1 MRFIRNKKLFI
12 ISTICLIFLIVIS
25 TIVTIK
31 EYEDYNNEIDEV
43 FVRLIS
49 VIKEEY
55 PDVDEEDIIR
65 NLELNIE
72 NENSENNENNKN
84 NDINEILEKYSIDN
98 KILDGIENK
107 KYSSIRYNILIILLG
122 FVLYL
127 LINIIHERK
136 ENKTIREITEYIK
149 KINEKKYE
157 LKIEENT
164 ENELS
169 KLKNE
174 LYKITVMLKEEA
186 EESMDAK
193 KTLKVAIEDISHQ
206 LKTPLTSMSIM
217 LDNII
222 ENPDMDNETRN
233 LFIHEINRQI
243 KWINWLILS
252 LLKLAK
258 LDSNTIEFE
267 KNNINVQNLVNNVIK
282 NLEIPIDIKEQK
294 IIITGDKNTS
304 FVGDYNWENEAI
316 TNVLKNCIE
325 HTDKNKNIYIKFEEN
340 NFYTKIEIIDEG
352 NGIDKEDLKHIFK
365 RFYKGKN
372 SSESSIGIGLALAK
386 TIIEKDNGQIV
397 CTSEVNKGTKFE
409 IRYMKNM

>member
-1 MRFIRNKKLFI
+1 MKIIKNKKIFFV
-12 ISTICLIFLIVIS
+12 STICLIFLIVIS
-25 TIVTIK
+25 TVVTIK
-31 EYEDYNNEIDEV
+31 EYEDYNEKINTVLIN
-43 FVRLIS
+43 LIS
-49 VIKEEY
+49 NIREEY
-55 PDVDEEDIIR
+55 PKVDEEEIIKSLDI
-65 NLELNIE
+65 E
-72 NENSENNENNKN
+72 S
-84 NDINEILEKYSIDN
+84 NDKEATEDMLSQY
-98 KILDGIENK
+98 GIEKDLIEGLEEK
-107 KYSSIRYNILIILLG
+107 KYSSIKYNILIILLG
-122 FVLYL
+122 FILFL
-127 LINIIHERK
+127 SINFIYTKK

-149 KINEKKYE
+149 KLNEKKYQ

-222 ENPDMDNETRN
+222 ENPDMESDTRN

>member
-55 PDVDEEDIIR
+55 PDVDEEDIIK
-65 NLELNIE
+65 NLELNME

-294 IIITGDKNTS
+294 IIITGDKSTS
-304 FVGDYNWENEAI
+304 FIGDYNWEIEAI

-397 CTSEVNKGTKFE
+397 CTSEVDKGTKFE

>member
-31 EYEDYNNEIDEV
+31 EYEDYNNEIDEI

-55 PDVDEEDIIR
+55 PDVDEEDIIK
-65 NLELNIE
+65 NLELNME

-222 ENPDMDNETRN
+222 ENPDMESDTRN

>member
-55 PDVDEEDIIR
+55 PDVDEEDIIK
-65 NLELNIE
+65 NLELNME

-174 LYKITVMLKEEA
+174 LYKITIMLKEEA

-233 LFIHEINRQI
+233 LFINEINRQI

-340 NFYTKIEIIDEG
+340 NFYTKIGIIDEG

>member
-1 MRFIRNKKLFI
+1 MKIIKNKKIFFV
-12 ISTICLIFLIVIS
+12 STICLIFLIVIS
-25 TIVTIK
+25 TVVTIK
-31 EYEDYNNEIDEV
+31 EYEEYNEKINTVLIN
-43 FVRLIS
+43 LIS
-49 VIKEEY
+49 NIREEY
-55 PDVDEEDIIR
+55 PKVDEEEIIKSLDI
-65 NLELNIE
+65 E
-72 NENSENNENNKN
+72 S
-84 NDINEILEKYSIDN
+84 NDKEATEDMLSQY
-98 KILDGIENK
+98 GIEKDLIEGLEEK
-107 KYSSIRYNILIILLG
+107 KYSSIKYNILIILLG
-122 FVLYL
+122 FILFL
-127 LINIIHERK
+127 SINFIYTKK

-149 KINEKKYE
+149 KLNEKKYE

-325 HTDKNKNIYIKFEEN
+325 HTDKNKKIYINFEEN

-372 SSESSIGIGLALAK
+372 SSENSVGIGLALAK

>member
-49 VIKEEY
+49 VIKKEY
-55 PDVDEEDIIR
+55 PNVDEEDIIK
-65 NLELNIE
+65 NLELNME

-222 ENPDMDNETRN
+222 ENPDMESDTRN

>member
-1 MRFIRNKKLFI
+1 MKIIKNKKLFFV
-12 ISTICLIFLIVIS
+12 STICLISLIVIS
-25 TIVTIK
+25 TVVTIK
-31 EYEDYNNEIDEV
+31 EYEDYSKKIDNV
-43 FVRLIS
+43 LINLIS
-49 VIKEEY
+49 NIREEY
-55 PDVDEEDIIR
+55 PKVDEEEIIKSLDI
-65 NLELNIE
+65 E
-72 NENSENNENNKN
+72 S
-84 NDINEILEKYSIDN
+84 NDKESTEDMLSQY
-98 KILDGIENK
+98 GIEKNLIEGLEEK
-107 KYSSIRYNILIILLG
+107 KYSSIKYNILIILLG
-122 FVLYL
+122 FILFL
-127 LINIIHERK
+127 SINFIYTKK

-149 KINEKKYE
+149 KLNEKKYE

-267 KNNINVQNLVNNVIK
+267 SNNINVQNLINNVIK

-325 HTDKNKNIYIKFEEN
+325 HTDKNKNIYINFEEN

-397 CTSEVNKGTKFE
+397 CTSEVDKGTKFE

>member
-31 EYEDYNNEIDEV
+31 EYEVYNNEIDEV

-267 KNNINVQNLVNNVIK
+267 KNNINVHNLVNNVIK

-397 CTSEVNKGTKFE
+397 CTSEVDKGTKFE

>member
-25 TIVTIK
+25 TVVTIK

-55 PDVDEEDIIR
+55 SDVKEEDIIR
-65 NLELNIE
+65 NLELNME

-84 NDINEILEKYSIDN
+84 NDINEILEKYGIDN
-98 KILDGIENK
+98 EILDGIENK
-107 KYSSIRYNILIILLG
+107 KYSSIKYNILILLLG

-149 KINEKKYE
+149 KLNEKKYE

-222 ENPDMDNETRN
+222 ENPDMESDTRN

-267 KNNINVQNLVNNVIK
+267 SNNINVHNLINNVIK

-325 HTDKNKNIYIKFEEN
+325 HTEKNKKIYINFEEN

-397 CTSEVNKGTKFE
+397 CTSEIDKGTKFE

>member
-25 TIVTIK
+25 TVVTIK
-31 EYEDYNNEIDEV
+31 EYEDYNNKIDAV

-65 NLELNIE
+65 NLELNME

-84 NDINEILEKYSIDN
+84 NDINEILEKYGIDN

-107 KYSSIRYNILIILLG
+107 KYSSIRYNILILLLG

-149 KINEKKYE
+149 KLNEKKYE

-267 KNNINVQNLVNNVIK
+267 KNNINVQDLVNNVIK

-325 HTDKNKNIYIKFEEN
+325 HTEKNKKIYINFEEN

-397 CTSEVNKGTKFE
+397 CTSEVDKGTKFE

>member
-12 ISTICLIFLIVIS
+12 ISTIFLIFLIVIS

-55 PDVDEEDIIR
+55 PDVDEEDIIK

-222 ENPDMDNETRN
+222 ENPDMESDTRN

-397 CTSEVNKGTKFE
+397 CTSEVDKGTKFE

>member
-55 PDVDEEDIIR
+55 PDVDEEDIIK
-65 NLELNIE
+65 NLELNME

-222 ENPDMDNETRN
+222 ENPDMESDTRN

-267 KNNINVQNLVNNVIK
+267 KNNINVQNLINNAVK

-294 IIITGDKNTS
+294 IIISGDKNTS

-325 HTDKNKNIYIKFEEN
+325 HTEKNKNIYVNFEEN

>member
-1 MRFIRNKKLFI
+1 MKIIKNKKIFFV
-12 ISTICLIFLIVIS
+12 STICLIFLIVIS
-25 TIVTIK
+25 TVVTIK
-31 EYEDYNNEIDEV
+31 EYEDYNEKINTVLIN
-43 FVRLIS
+43 LIS
-49 VIKEEY
+49 NIREEY
-55 PDVDEEDIIR
+55 PKVDEEEIIKSLDI
-65 NLELNIE
+65 E
-72 NENSENNENNKN
+72 S
-84 NDINEILEKYSIDN
+84 NDKEATEDMLSQY
-98 KILDGIENK
+98 GIEKDLIEGLEEK
-107 KYSSIRYNILIILLG
+107 KYSSIKYNILIILLG
-122 FVLYL
+122 FILFL
-127 LINIIHERK
+127 SINFIYTKK

-149 KINEKKYE
+149 KLNEKKYE
-157 LKIEENT
+157 LKIEENK

-325 HTDKNKNIYIKFEEN
+325 HTDKNKKIYINFEEN

-372 SSESSIGIGLALAK
+372 SSENSVGIGLALAK

>member
-55 PDVDEEDIIR
+55 PDVDEEDIIK

-174 LYKITVMLKEEA
+174 LYKITIMLKEEA

-222 ENPDMDNETRN
+222 ENPDMESDTRN

>member
-31 EYEDYNNEIDEV
+31 EYEDYNNEIDEI

-55 PDVDEEDIIR
+55 PDVDEEDIIK
-65 NLELNIE
+65 NLELNME

-222 ENPDMDNETRN
+222 ENPDMESETRN

>member
-1 MRFIRNKKLFI
+1 MKIIKNKKLFFV
-12 ISTICLIFLIVIS
+12 STICLISLIVIS
-25 TIVTIK
+25 TVVTIK
-31 EYEDYNNEIDEV
+31 EYEDYSKKIDNV
-43 FVRLIS
+43 LINLIS
-49 VIKEEY
+49 NIREEY
-55 PDVDEEDIIR
+55 PKVDEEEIIKSLDI
-65 NLELNIE
+65 E
-72 NENSENNENNKN
+72 S
-84 NDINEILEKYSIDN
+84 NDKESTEDMLSQY
-98 KILDGIENK
+98 GIEKNLIEGLEEK
-107 KYSSIRYNILIILLG
+107 KYSSIKYNILIILLG
-122 FVLYL
+122 FILFL
-127 LINIIHERK
+127 SINFIYTKK

-149 KINEKKYE
+149 KLNEKKYE

-186 EESMDAK
+186 EDSMDAK

-222 ENPDMDNETRN
+222 ENPDMDGETRS

-267 KNNINVQNLVNNVIK
+267 KNNINVQNLINNAVK

-294 IIITGDKNTS
+294 IIISGDKNTS

-325 HTDKNKNIYIKFEEN
+325 HTDKNKNIYINFEEN

-397 CTSEVNKGTKFE
+397 CTSEVDKGTKFE

>member
-1 MRFIRNKKLFI
+1 MKIIKNKKIFFV
-12 ISTICLIFLIVIS
+12 STICLIFLIVIS
-25 TIVTIK
+25 TVVTIK
-31 EYEDYNNEIDEV
+31 EYEDYNEKINTVLIN
-43 FVRLIS
+43 LIS
-49 VIKEEY
+49 NIREEY
-55 PDVDEEDIIR
+55 PKVDEEEIIKSLDI
-65 NLELNIE
+65 E
-72 NENSENNENNKN
+72 S
-84 NDINEILEKYSIDN
+84 NDKEATEDMLSQY
-98 KILDGIENK
+98 GIEKDLIEGLEEK
-107 KYSSIRYNILIILLG
+107 KYSSIKYNILIILLG
-122 FVLYL
+122 FILFL
-127 LINIIHERK
+127 SINFIYTKK

-149 KINEKKYE
+149 KLNEKKYE

-325 HTDKNKNIYIKFEEN
+325 HTDKNKKIYINFEEN

-372 SSESSIGIGLALAK
+372 SSENSVGIGLALAK

>member
-1 MRFIRNKKLFI
+1 MKIIKNKKIFFV
-12 ISTICLIFLIVIS
+12 STICLIFLIVIS
-25 TIVTIK
+25 TVVTIK
-31 EYEDYNNEIDEV
+31 EYEDYNEKINTVLIN
-43 FVRLIS
+43 LIS
-49 VIKEEY
+49 NIREEY
-55 PDVDEEDIIR
+55 PKVDEEEIIKSLDI
-65 NLELNIE
+65 E
-72 NENSENNENNKN
+72 S
-84 NDINEILEKYSIDN
+84 NDKEATEDMLSQY
-98 KILDGIENK
+98 GIEKDLIEGLEEK
-107 KYSSIRYNILIILLG
+107 KYSSIKYNILIILLG
-122 FVLYL
+122 FILFL
-127 LINIIHERK
+127 SINFIYTKK

-149 KINEKKYE
+149 KLNEKKYE

-186 EESMDAK
+186 EDSLDAK

-222 ENPDMDNETRN
+222 ENPDMESDTRN

-267 KNNINVQNLVNNVIK
+267 KNNINVQKLISTVIK

-294 IIITGDKNTS
+294 IIIKGDKSTS
-304 FVGDYNWENEAI
+304 FIGDYNWEIEAI
-316 TNVLKNCIE
+316 TNILKNCIE
-325 HTDKNKNIYIKFEEN
+325 HTEKNKNIYIKFEEN

>member
-1 MRFIRNKKLFI
+1 M
-12 ISTICLIFLIVIS
+12 
-25 TIVTIK
+25 
-31 EYEDYNNEIDEV
+31 
-43 FVRLIS
+43 
-49 VIKEEY
+49 
-55 PDVDEEDIIR
+55 
-65 NLELNIE
+65 
-72 NENSENNENNKN
+72 
-84 NDINEILEKYSIDN
+84 
-98 KILDGIENK
+98 
-107 KYSSIRYNILIILLG
+107 
-122 FVLYL
+122 YL

-149 KINEKKYE
+149 KLNEKKYE

-352 NGIDKEDLKHIFK
+352 KGIDKEDLKHIFK

>member
-55 PDVDEEDIIR
+55 PNVDEEDIIK
-65 NLELNIE
+65 NLELNME

>member
-55 PDVDEEDIIR
+55 PDVDEEDIIK
-65 NLELNIE
+65 NLELNME

-252 LLKLAK
+252 LLKIAK

>member
-31 EYEDYNNEIDEV
+31 EYEDYNNEIDKV

-55 PDVDEEDIIR
+55 PDVDEEDIIK
-65 NLELNIE
+65 NLELNME

-267 KNNINVQNLVNNVIK
+267 KNNINVQNLINNAVK

-294 IIITGDKNTS
+294 IIISGDKNTS

-325 HTDKNKNIYIKFEEN
+325 HTEKNKNIYVNFEEN

-352 NGIDKEDLKHIFK
+352 KGIDKEDLKHIFK

-372 SSESSIGIGLALAK
+372 SSENSVGIGLALAK
-386 TIIEKDNGQIV
+386 TIIEKDKGQIV
-397 CTSEVNKGTKFE
+397 CTSEVDKGTKFE

>member
-55 PDVDEEDIIR
+55 PDVDEEDIIK
-65 NLELNIE
+65 NLELNME

-222 ENPDMDNETRN
+222 ENPDMESETRN

>member
-1 MRFIRNKKLFI
+1 MKIIKNKKIFFV
-12 ISTICLIFLIVIS
+12 STICLIFLIVIS
-25 TIVTIK
+25 TVVTIK
-31 EYEDYNNEIDEV
+31 EYEDYNEKINTVLIN
-43 FVRLIS
+43 LIS
-49 VIKEEY
+49 NIREEY
-55 PDVDEEDIIR
+55 PKVDEEEIIKSLDI
-65 NLELNIE
+65 E
-72 NENSENNENNKN
+72 S
-84 NDINEILEKYSIDN
+84 NDKEATEDMLSQY
-98 KILDGIENK
+98 GIEKDLIEGLEEK
-107 KYSSIRYNILIILLG
+107 KYSSIKYNILIILLG
-122 FVLYL
+122 FILFL
-127 LINIIHERK
+127 SINFIYKKK

-149 KINEKKYE
+149 KLNEKKYE

-222 ENPDMDNETRN
+222 ENPDMESDTRN

>member
-31 EYEDYNNEIDEV
+31 EYEDYNNEIDGV

-55 PDVDEEDIIR
+55 PDVDEEDIIK
-65 NLELNIE
+65 NLELNME

-222 ENPDMDNETRN
+222 ENPDMESDTRN

>member
-31 EYEDYNNEIDEV
+31 EYEDYNNEIDKV

-55 PDVDEEDIIR
+55 PDVDEEDIIK
-65 NLELNIE
+65 NLELNME

-222 ENPDMDNETRN
+222 ENPDMESDTRN

>member
-65 NLELNIE
+65 NLELNME

-84 NDINEILEKYSIDN
+84 NDINEILEKYGIDN

>member
-1 MRFIRNKKLFI
+1 MIIIKNKKLFFV
-12 ISTICLIFLIVIS
+12 STICLISLIVIS
-25 TIVTIK
+25 TVVTIK
-31 EYEDYNNEIDEV
+31 EYEDYSKKIDNV
-43 FVRLIS
+43 LINLIS
-49 VIKEEY
+49 NIREEY
-55 PDVDEEDIIR
+55 PKIDEEEIIKSLDI
-65 NLELNIE
+65 E
-72 NENSENNENNKN
+72 S
-84 NDINEILEKYSIDN
+84 NDKESTEDMLSQY
-98 KILDGIENK
+98 GIEKNLIEGLEEK
-107 KYSSIRYNILIILLG
+107 KYSSIKYNILIILLG
-122 FVLYL
+122 FILFL
-127 LINIIHERK
+127 SINFIYTKK

-149 KINEKKYE
+149 KLNEKKYE

-372 SSESSIGIGLALAK
+372 SSENSVGIGLALAK

>member
-55 PDVDEEDIIR
+55 PNVDEEDIIK
-65 NLELNIE
+65 NLELNME

-267 KNNINVQNLVNNVIK
+267 KNNINVQDLVNNVIK

>member
-1 MRFIRNKKLFI
+1 MKFIKDKKLFL
-12 ISTICLIFLIVIS
+12 ISIVCLIFLIIVS
-25 TIVTIK
+25 TLITIK
-31 EYEDYNNEIDEV
+31 EYDDYNKKIDNV
-43 FVRLIS
+43 FINLIS
-49 VIKEEY
+49 SIREEY
-55 PDVDEEDIIR
+55 PEVSEEDIIKS
-65 NLELNIE
+65 LNE
-72 NENSENNENNKN
+72 KSNSSYININNESTEEMLSHYGINNTL
-84 NDINEILEKYSIDN
+84 IEEV
-98 KILDGIENK
+98 ENK
-107 KYSSIRYNILIILLG
+107 KYSSIKYNILIILLG
-122 FVLYL
+122 FILFL
-127 LINIIHERK
+127 SINFIYTKK

-149 KINEKKYE
+149 KLNEKKYE

-186 EESMDAK
+186 EESLDAK

-267 KNNINVQNLVNNVIK
+267 KDNINVQNLVNNVIK

-294 IIITGDKNTS
+294 IIITGDKSTS
-304 FVGDYNWENEAI
+304 FIGDYNWEIEAI

>member
-1 MRFIRNKKLFI
+1 MKFIKDKKLFL
-12 ISTICLIFLIVIS
+12 ISIVCLIFLIIVS
-25 TIVTIK
+25 TLITIK
-31 EYEDYNNEIDEV
+31 EYDDYNKKIDNV
-43 FVRLIS
+43 FINLIS
-49 VIKEEY
+49 SIREEY
-55 PDVDEEDIIR
+55 PEVSEEDIIKS
-65 NLELNIE
+65 LNE
-72 NENSENNENNKN
+72 KSNSSYINNESTEEMLSHYGINNTL
-84 NDINEILEKYSIDN
+84 IEEV
-98 KILDGIENK
+98 ENK
-107 KYSSIRYNILIILLG
+107 KYSSIKYNILIILLG
-122 FVLYL
+122 FVLFL
-127 LINIIHERK
+127 LINLIYTKK

>member
-55 PDVDEEDIIR
+55 PDVDEEDIIK
-65 NLELNIE
+65 NLELNME

-174 LYKITVMLKEEA
+174 LYKITIMLKEEA

-397 CTSEVNKGTKFE
+397 CTSEVDKGTKFE

>member
-1 MRFIRNKKLFI
+1 MKFIKDKKLFL
-12 ISTICLIFLIVIS
+12 ISIVCLIFLIIVS
-25 TIVTIK
+25 TLITIK
-31 EYEDYNNEIDEV
+31 EYEDYNEKINTVLIN
-43 FVRLIS
+43 LIS
-49 VIKEEY
+49 NIREEY
-55 PDVDEEDIIR
+55 PKVDEEEIIKSLDI
-65 NLELNIE
+65 E
-72 NENSENNENNKN
+72 S
-84 NDINEILEKYSIDN
+84 NDKEATEDMLSQY
-98 KILDGIENK
+98 GIEKDLIEGLEEK
-107 KYSSIRYNILIILLG
+107 KYSSIKYNILIILLG
-122 FVLYL
+122 FILFL
-127 LINIIHERK
+127 SINFIYTKK

-149 KINEKKYE
+149 KLNEKKYE

-186 EESMDAK
+186 EDSLDAK

-206 LKTPLTSMSIM
+206 LKTPLTSISIM

-222 ENPDMDNETRN
+222 ENPDMESDTRG

-267 KNNINVQNLVNNVIK
+267 KENINLQKLISTVIK

-294 IIITGDKNTS
+294 IIIKGDKSTS
-304 FVGDYNWENEAI
+304 FIGDYNWEIEAI

>member
-55 PDVDEEDIIR
+55 PDVDEEDIIK
-65 NLELNIE
+65 NLELNME

-186 EESMDAK
+186 EESMNAK

-294 IIITGDKNTS
+294 IIITGDKSTS
-304 FVGDYNWENEAI
+304 FIGDYNWEIEAI
-316 TNVLKNCIE
+316 TNILKNCIE

>member
-25 TIVTIK
+25 TVVTIK

-65 NLELNIE
+65 NLELNME
-72 NENSENNENNKN
+72 NENLENNENNKN

-149 KINEKKYE
+149 KLNEKKYE

-222 ENPDMDNETRN
+222 ENPDMDKETRN

-267 KNNINVQNLVNNVIK
+267 SNNINVHNLINNVIK

-325 HTDKNKNIYIKFEEN
+325 HTEKNKKIYINFEEN
-340 NFYTKIEIIDEG
+340 NFYAKIEIIDEG
-352 NGIDKEDLKHIFK
+352 KGIDKEDLKHIFK

-397 CTSEVNKGTKFE
+397 CTSEIDKGTKFE

>member
-1 MRFIRNKKLFI
+1 MKIIKNKKIFFV
-12 ISTICLIFLIVIS
+12 STICLIFLIVIS
-25 TIVTIK
+25 TVVTIK
-31 EYEDYNNEIDEV
+31 EYEDYNEKINTVLIN
-43 FVRLIS
+43 LIS
-49 VIKEEY
+49 NIREEY
-55 PDVDEEDIIR
+55 PKVDEEEIIKSLDI
-65 NLELNIE
+65 E
-72 NENSENNENNKN
+72 S
-84 NDINEILEKYSIDN
+84 NDKEATEDMLSQY
-98 KILDGIENK
+98 GIEKDLIEGLEEK
-107 KYSSIRYNILIILLG
+107 KYSSIKYNILIILLG
-122 FVLYL
+122 FILFL
-127 LINIIHERK
+127 SINFIYTKK

-149 KINEKKYE
+149 KLNEKKYE

-222 ENPDMDNETRN
+222 ENPDMESSTRN

>member
-55 PDVDEEDIIR
+55 PDVDEEDIIK
-65 NLELNIE
+65 NLELNME

-325 HTDKNKNIYIKFEEN
+325 HTDKNKELN
-340 NFYTKIEIIDEG
+340 
-352 NGIDKEDLKHIFK
+352 
-365 RFYKGKN
+365 
-372 SSESSIGIGLALAK
+372 
-386 TIIEKDNGQIV
+386 
-397 CTSEVNKGTKFE
+397 
-409 IRYMKNM
+409 

>member
-31 EYEDYNNEIDEV
+31 EYEDYNNEIDEI

-55 PDVDEEDIIR
+55 PDVDEEDIIK
-65 NLELNIE
+65 NLELNME